1 MTKKVQKNGKSDL
14 VCNEKIKNQK
24 TILLFVIIFIVSLI
38 MCFAFLQPHYPTET
52 YKIVNIGYTRYS
64 IAYFLKEGRP
74 FTAILSILADFL
86 HIPVE
91 IYSVTSFIIA
101 LIFLS
106 IAIVMLYNMLKNK
119 IKSNSKRHQLN
130 NFINFI
136 FNYNELFCYRI
147 HIFYGM

>member
-14 VCNEKIKNQK
+14 VCNEKIKKQK

>member
-1 MTKKVQKNGKSDL
+1 
-14 VCNEKIKNQK
+14 
-24 TILLFVIIFIVSLI
+24 
-38 MCFAFLQPHYPTET
+38 MCFAFLQPHYPAET
-52 YKIVNIGYTRYS
+52 YKIVNIGYTRYT

-91 IYSVTSFIIA
+91 IYSVSSFIVA

-106 IAIVMLYNMLKNK
+106 IATAMLYYMLKNK
-119 IKSNSKRHQLN
+119 IRSNSKRHQFN
-130 NFINFI
+130 NIINFI
-136 FNYNELFCYRI
+136 FNYNELFFYRI